1 MLDSRALGGRTSA
14 VRVRGARETAG
25 TAGAV
30 GAATRRGE
38 REKSAAE
45 LPSLETRVTA
55 GMLRRHFPWAFRPR
69 RAVYWVDL
77 GLSAAL
83 GWSAFAFAGLG
94 EGPLAWAAGGVA
106 VLALYR
112 AVLFIH
118 EIAHL
123 PPGAVPGLTPAWD
136 LAVGFPLAVPS
147 LMYAG
152 SHGDHHRVGTYGTPE
167 DPEYLPLAHWHPL
180 RIAGASL
187 VVPLVPALL
196 VLRWGVLG
204 PLSRVIPALRRL
216 VVERASTLAINGAYR
231 RPQPRGR
238 ERRRWALEEAGA
250 AATVWA
256 GAAAVASGAVA
267 PGWVGL
273 WYGVGTGILLLNH
286 LRTLAA
292 HRYAND
298 AGALDRQEELVDS
311 VNLAGDGIATVL
323 AAPLGL
329 RFHALHHLAPM
340 LPYHSLGAVHRAL
353 SRTLAPEAP
362 YRRTV
367 EPGMRTVLAA
377 LLGGRG
383 GLSAARPGAAAA
395 RAPASRAAR
404 DGDAGARSPAP

>member
-1 MLDSRALGGRTSA
+1 
-14 VRVRGARETAG
+14 VEGAGEPPVHET
-25 TAGAV
+25 
-30 GAATRRGE
+30 
-38 REKSAAE
+38 
-45 LPSLETRVTA
+45 PVTP
-55 GMLRRHFPWAFRPR
+55 GVLRRRFPWAFRPR
-69 RAVYWVDL
+69 RAVYWLDL

-83 GWSAFAFAGLG
+83 GWSAFVLAGLA
-94 EGPLAWAAGGVA
+94 EGLLVWAAGAAA

-123 PPGAVPGLTPAWD
+123 PPGAVPGLAPAWD

-152 SHGDHHRVGTYGTPE
+152 SHGDHHRVGTYGTAA

-187 VVPLVPALL
+187 AVLAVPALL
-196 VLRWGVLG
+196 LLRWGVLG
-204 PLSRVIPALRRL
+204 PLSRAIPALRPL
-216 VVERASTLAINGAYR
+216 VVERASTLVINGDYR

-256 GAAAVASGAVA
+256 GAAAVASGALA
-267 PGWVGL
+267 PGWLVL
-273 WYGVGTGILLLNH
+273 WYAVSIGILLLNH

-298 AGALDRQEELVDS
+298 AGSLDRQGELVDS
-311 VNLAGDGIATVL
+311 VNLTGDGLATLL

-353 SRTLAPEAP
+353 LRELAPEAP
-362 YRRTV
+362 YRRTL
-367 EPGMRTVLAA
+367 EPRMWTVLAS
-377 LLGGRG
+377 LLRGRG

-395 RAPASRAAR
+395 RAPASREAT
-404 DGDAGARSPAP
+404 GGGAGAR